1 MVACVLTQVI
11 EGLDI
16 LQDCTTPL
24 STCQKL
30 IKLAVH
36 DACRYVMSTECCL
49 ELSPFHHV
57 INRLHSKK
65 VIPPS
70 SRGSAKL
77 LGCETDLGHIRANSI
92 KQWEFGFHHSE
103 PYISIKGIL
112 CPSEQRRL
120 SAEELLIGGCCWGT
134 LMVIT
139 TTIVLGWWL
148 TLS

>member
-1 MVACVLTQVI
+1 
-11 EGLDI
+11 
-16 LQDCTTPL
+16 
-24 STCQKL
+24 
-30 IKLAVH
+30 
-36 DACRYVMSTECCL
+36 MSSECCL
-49 ELSPFHHV
+49 EFSPFHHV
-57 INRLHSKK
+57 IIQLHSEK
-65 VIPPS
+65 VVPPCPC
-70 SRGSAKL
+70 GSTKL
-77 LGCETDLGHIRANSI
+77 LGGETNLGHIGTNSI

-120 SAEELLIGGCCWGT
+120 SAEELLIGGHYWGT